1 MAGTRLA
8 AHTFFLIFSL
18 ISVLVAWRLG
28 VVERTPLPLKAMAQ
42 LSAGSSTA
50 QRAPLQF
57 PVDIDIVLLRGP
69 SNRGC
74 PSCAAA
80 LDAMQSNP
88 SLARNAFLEAEEAA
102 EPDAEDRRR
111 VDSKKG
117 DDHATGTP
125 LPLFSVRE
133 VNVRVLHAEHGLD
146 AARVAPSAS
155 SDPAALDDW
164 LLRQFLEPPLQQQQ
178 QPANKTSGEPG
189 SSPATA
195 SATTAYLHPSSP
207 RYTFFVG
214 CTGGGDAGNLPAFV
228 MGKRRH
234 GYLGLG
240 CACSSCGDGSDGS
253 SSNGSRRVGDDD
265 GEATAVSVPEEERGV
280 EPTAA
285 DPGGLLASAAA
296 LAVLR
301 VLAGVVVANVLR
313 SPVPAGDVHVH
324 LGQAYRLNFSL
335 LSEDPARRRCAW
347 DFAGAS
353 RRYLRPLLR
362 KLDPV
367 ASFAVQVSRCQLATC
382 CRLLLLIAVGS
393 CCWLLFGDV
402 GYYWVMLATIGCCW
416 LLSSAAGCW
425 LHSAAIVGFWVL
437 ILATVGYGI

>member
-8 AHTFFLIFSL
+8 AHTCFLLFSL

-28 VVERTPLPLKAMAQ
+28 VVERTPLPLKTMGQ
-42 LSAGSSTA
+42 LAASSSTG
-50 QRAPLQF
+50 QRAPLQV

-69 SNRGC
+69 GNKAC

-80 LDAMQSNP
+80 LDAMQANP
-88 SLARNAFLEAEEAA
+88 SLARNAFLEAEGAA
-102 EPDAEDRRR
+102 EPDAEEKQG
-111 VDSKKG
+111 VDSEQG
-117 DDHATGTP
+117 DAAGHRQRSGATGPP
-125 LPLFSVRE
+125 LPLFNVRE
-133 VNVRVLHAEHGLD
+133 VNVRVVHAEHGLD
-146 AARVAPSAS
+146 AARAAPSAS

-164 LLRQFLEPPLQQQQ
+164 LLRHFIAPPLEQQRQQQQ
-178 QPANKTSGEPG
+178 QQANATLHEPG

-195 SATTAYLHPSSP
+195 TVTAAYPNPSSP

-214 CTGGGDAGNLPAFV
+214 CAGGGDVGELPAFV

-240 CACSSCGDGSDGS
+240 CACSSCDGDDGSNGSSGGS
-253 SSNGSRRVGDDD
+253 SSGVGGGNGG
-265 GEATAVSVPEEERGV
+265 ATAVSASEAGRGV
-280 EPTAA
+280 DPTVA
-285 DPGGLLASAAA
+285 DSGGLLASSAA
-296 LAVLR
+296 LAVLQ

-313 SPVPAGDVHVH
+313 SPVPAGDVHVR

-353 RRYLRPLLR
+353 RRYLRPMLR

-367 ASFAVQVSRCQLATC
+367 ASFAVQVSR
-382 CRLLLLIAVGS
+382 
-393 CCWLLFGDV
+393 
-402 GYYWVMLATIGCCW
+402 
-416 LLSSAAGCW
+416 
-425 LHSAAIVGFWVL
+425 
-437 ILATVGYGI
+437 